1 MPQNHKIIVA
11 EDNSFLRKGLL
22 SILEHDSKFQVIGEA
37 SNGLE
42 LLNLLHQ
49 GVVPDILILD
59 MSMPLVTGIEA
70 LRQLRQMD
78 FVFKV
83 LILTMHKE
91 ADLLCQAF
99 LAGAN
104 GYMLKDGLVIEISPA
119 LNALIEDKIY
129 LSPSMA
135 KELPDICQ
143 VKTLAEQSLPASL
156 AMHCARNY
164 SGNLQN
170 T

>member
-1 MPQNHKIIVA
+1 
-11 EDNSFLRKGLL
+11 
-22 SILEHDSKFQVIGEA
+22 
-37 SNGLE
+37 
-42 LLNLLHQ
+42 
-49 GVVPDILILD
+49 
-59 MSMPLVTGIEA
+59 
-70 LRQLRQMD
+70 
-78 FVFKV
+78 
-83 LILTMHKE
+83 MHKE